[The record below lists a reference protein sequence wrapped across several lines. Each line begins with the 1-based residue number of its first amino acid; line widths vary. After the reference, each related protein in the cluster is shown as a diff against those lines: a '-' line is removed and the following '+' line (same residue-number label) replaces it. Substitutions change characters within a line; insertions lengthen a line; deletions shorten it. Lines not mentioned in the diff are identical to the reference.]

1 LTSEGEEEDVDD
13 DERFNRSCLQ
23 VFLFEA
29 LFPVVVVVNHAR
41 NWRCSTLFVVLAF
54 GFRRKKKNICL
65 SIYLSTYLCISC
77 CCSWRKKDTLAE
89 FFQVLTGE
97 LLTGESIESFIAFV
111 VDAIRKMIY
120 LLERCYY
127 LHSLYFLHVC
137 LSIKDRLL
145 ANFRSQTDRRS

>member
-65 SIYLSTYLCISC
+65 S
-77 CCSWRKKDTLAE
+77 
-89 FFQVLTGE
+89 
-97 LLTGESIESFIAFV
+97 
-111 VDAIRKMIY
+111 
-120 LLERCYY
+120 
-127 LHSLYFLHVC
+127 VC
-137 LSIKDRLL
+137 LSIYLSIYQLL
-145 ANFRSQTDRRS
+145 LQLEKERYSG